1 MPEINY
7 SFRSE
12 KPLFCLW
19 KIQKRDISLI
29 LFVVDFLVG
38 LTLPGWA
45 HVPSS
50 IMNANSTLHIQNCKC
65 TNGIYLKMHKVKD
78 LFKITNNIFRK
89 RHIHPKANFHKKG
102 IWCLWIVKVMC
113 KSWNI
118 CGSWFVHLQI
128 VQRRITLYKWTTLQ
142 LFLYGNGKYNPS
154 WEKWIEQIYFLPPAG
169 LRFSCWKGWWC
180 KSS

>member
-45 HVPSS
+45 HLPSS

-128 VQRRITLYKWTTLQ
+128 VQRRITLYKWTTH
-142 LFLYGNGKYNPS
+142 LYMEMVNTIQAGK
-154 WEKWIEQIYFLPPAG
+154 KWIEQIYFSPSAG
-169 LRFSCWKGWWC
+169 LRFSCWKEWWC

>member
-12 KPLFCLW
+12 KPLFYLW

-45 HVPSS
+45 HLPSS

-78 LFKITNNIFRK
+78 LF
-89 RHIHPKANFHKKG
+89 
-102 IWCLWIVKVMC
+102 
-113 KSWNI
+113 
-118 CGSWFVHLQI
+118 
-128 VQRRITLYKWTTLQ
+128 
-142 LFLYGNGKYNPS
+142 
-154 WEKWIEQIYFLPPAG
+154 
-169 LRFSCWKGWWC
+169 
-180 KSS
+180 